1 MKIAQLQLPVF
12 EDKSDT
18 LEYVEKNIQKVSDA
32 DFVTLPEMFCCPY
45 EAKNFPA
52 YAEYEKGEVWQAC
65 SLMAKKYGV
74 YLSAETVMGK
84 YLIQPMCLTEMAVK
98 LQNIVNHICLILT
111 LRVDRA
117 FMNLI
122 HLQPVTV

>member
-74 YLSAETVMGK
+74 YLSAGTMPERDSDGK
-84 YLIQPMCLTEMAVK
+84 IFNTA
-98 LQNIVNHICLILT
+98 
-111 LRVDRA
+111 
-117 FMNLI
+117 
-122 HLQPVTV
+122 